1 MRTIWLVVKHDV
13 AMTFRQRSF
22 WLLTLLM
29 PALLL
34 GLQVFYA
41 VRDSQPAS
49 TGSGAEGQGTPA
61 DLPALGLVDEAGLM
75 ARIGLPPGFPPNLFV
90 RYPDQASARAALE
103 KGEVEQVVYVPADY
117 LATGQVTV
125 YDKEFRLLS
134 SGEGM
139 GVAFGSSNEW
149 LLPYLITY
157 NLTGDG
163 PLALALRNPT
173 PGKLAGMHAVRP
185 PAPSNEETQALV
197 ELVSTLVPY
206 GFYFLLLMSSS
217 YLMRAV
223 VAEKE
228 SRTAEV
234 LLLSVPPRQL
244 MVGKML
250 AGSVLVLVQAA
261 FWGGAGAL
269 LLGRGATLL
278 RAAEFSFPPGFLV
291 WAALFLVLGY
301 LLFASVMTAAGAL
314 ANNAREGG
322 QVMWL
327 LILPLLPTLMLGT
340 IFQEAPQSPLVL
352 FLSLFPFSAP
362 SAMVTRLAVGPV
374 PVWQLLASL
383 AGLAATAYLF
393 VALAGR
399 FFQAGNLL
407 SDVSFNWKRLATG
420 WRR

>member
-1 MRTIWLVVKHDV
+1 
-13 AMTFRQRSF
+13 
-22 WLLTLLM
+22 
-29 PALLL
+29 
-34 GLQVFYA
+34 
-41 VRDSQPAS
+41 
-49 TGSGAEGQGTPA
+49 
-61 DLPALGLVDEAGLM
+61 
-75 ARIGLPPGFPPNLFV
+75 
-90 RYPDQASARAALE
+90 
-103 KGEVEQVVYVPADY
+103 
-117 LATGQVTV
+117 VTV
-125 YDKEFRLLS
+125 DAKEFRLLS
-134 SGEGM
+134 SGAEM

-163 PLALALRNPT
+163 PLAQALRNPT

-185 PAPSNEETQALV
+185 PTPSNGETQTLV

-228 SRTAEV
+228 NRTAEV

-250 AGSVLVLVQAA
+250 AGSFLVVVQAV
-261 FWGGAGAL
+261 FWGGAGVL

-278 RAAEFSFPPGFLV
+278 RTAEFSFPPGFLV

-301 LLFASVMTAAGAL
+301 LLFASVMAAAGAL

-322 QVMWL
+322 QVMWV
-327 LILPLLPTLMLGT
+327 LILPLLPTLMLGS

-374 PVWQLLASL
+374 PVWQLGVSL

-393 VALAGR
+393 VVLAGR

-407 SDVSFNWKRLATG
+407 SGASFNWKRLAMG